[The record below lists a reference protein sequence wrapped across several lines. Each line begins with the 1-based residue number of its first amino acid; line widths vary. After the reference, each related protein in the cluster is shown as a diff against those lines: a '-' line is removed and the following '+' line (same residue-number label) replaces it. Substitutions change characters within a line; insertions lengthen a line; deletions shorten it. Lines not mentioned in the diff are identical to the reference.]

1 MEKCS
6 KLIFFQLF
14 FLEIKRTV
22 FAYHRVVL
30 NCILRNARG
39 EAVEAGDVECK
50 WKDPDGNFLV
60 YQSPHSK
67 VPSIKMI
74 SFPKKHKNRTEPSS
88 PSEEENEV
96 SDNNTY
102 NNSSNSNSSSSSSNN
117 STTLI
122 RNEEASPE
130 EEMDSCKLPLEVES
144 DETTG
149 GHESKN
155 IFS

>member
-1 MEKCS
+1 MQVEGSRRKFLGTS
-6 KLIFFQLF
+6 KSTLQS
-14 FLEIKRTV
+14 TV
-22 FAYHRVVL
+22 HK
-30 NCILRNARG
+30 NN
-39 EAVEAGDVECK
+39 
-50 WKDPDGNFLV
+50 
-60 YQSPHSK
+60 Q
-67 VPSIKMI
+67 
-74 SFPKKHKNRTEPSS
+74 FPKKHKNRTEPSS

-102 NNSSNSNSSSSSSNN
+102 NNSSNSNSSSSSSSN

-130 EEMDSCKLPLEVES
+130 EEMDPCKLPLEVES